1 MKRMVDYFRTIEF
14 DIHHCGGGDSPVAG
28 RRRSTGCDGDSCCSG
43 AACTGHRAG
52 VVSLGSGN
60 SARASRIMSLSAM
73 LGAQRAA

>member
-1 MKRMVDYFRTIEF
+1 MKRMVDYSRTIEF
-14 DIHHCGGGDSPVAG
+14 DIHHCGGGGSPVAG
-28 RRRSTGCDGDSCCSG
+28 RRATGCDGDSCCSG